1 MRKSTKAVLLSGLVF
16 PGTGHMY
23 LKQRITGAVL
33 ACASLAAFYLIV
45 SNLWGR
51 AMQIVE
57 KIERGEVDPDAAA
70 IADLLSRQPS
80 GDESQLSAAWAILIL
95 CWFVGIVDSY
105 RRGRA
110 QDEIDL
116 ER

>member
-16 PGTGHMY
+16 PGTGHLY
-23 LKQRITGAVL
+23 LKKRLTGAVL
-33 ACASLAAFYLIV
+33 ACASIAALYLIV
-45 SNLWGR
+45 SNLWSR
-51 AMQIVE
+51 AMQVVE

-95 CWFVGIVDSY
+95 CWLIGIVDSY

-110 QDEIDL
+110 HDEIGLD
-116 ER
+116 